1 MPLSTRQTQ
10 DLDRQK
16 IYTGIV
22 PLRLH
27 QPHHLPCS
35 PTFCSSSLLLLPL
48 TEVPI
53 MCIGITASLP
63 SMPSAG
69 VSPDLPLIELFLV
82 ISPSVIPCV
91 VRSRGVV
98 DPENPGLMIDPPT
111 RKTGLAGSSCERRAG
126 RRRCL
131 LRSVCSSVDTRPRR
145 WNSCG
150 SSISLDSIALEM
162 VRGRWYPS
170 LPRGTLNP
178 CTIWIVSLD
187 AWYMRDGS
195 GLQYCRWRG
204 TKSPLS

>member
-1 MPLSTRQTQ
+1 M
-10 DLDRQK
+10 
-16 IYTGIV
+16 
-22 PLRLH
+22 LH

-35 PTFCSSSLLLLPL
+35 PTFCSGAPLLL

-53 MCIGITASLP
+53 LCVGMAATLSSI
-63 SMPSAG
+63 PSAG
-69 VSPDLPLIELFLV
+69 VSLDLPLVEFFLA
-82 ISPSVIPCV
+82 ISPSVIPWV

-111 RKTGLAGSSCERRAG
+111 RKTGRAGSSCERGAG

-131 LRSVCSSVDTRPRR
+131 LRSVCSSVDSRPRR

-150 SSISLDSIALEM
+150 SSISLDSITLEI

-178 CTIWIVSLD
+178 CT
-187 AWYMRDGS
+187 
-195 GLQYCRWRG
+195 
-204 TKSPLS
+204 T